1 MDPAYRQADIK
12 PLIMKKAFVTLF
24 TFLTFGIAASVASE
38 GADVDPKILSAF
50 EKEFSFAQNV
60 KWEVKGP
67 FAQVS
72 FSLNDHGVVAWY
84 NAEAELVSTAR
95 NILYMQLPLS
105 VIRSLEQKYADAS
118 LFGIVEI
125 NRDGETFYHIR
136 ADKKN
141 KKLLLKAT
149 PFGNVEVIKRIK

>member
-1 MDPAYRQADIK
+1 
-12 PLIMKKAFVTLF
+12 MKKTFVALLAFLAV
-24 TFLTFGIAASVASE
+24 GISASFAGE
-38 GADVDPKILSAF
+38 LPVDPKILSAF
-50 EKEFSFAQNV
+50 EKEFSFAKNV

-67 FAQVS
+67 FTQVN
-72 FSLNDHGVVAWY
+72 FSLNEQGIVAWY
-84 NAEAELVSTAR
+84 NEEAELVSTAR
-95 NILYMQLPLS
+95 NLLYNQLPLS
-105 VIRSLEQKYADAS
+105 VIKSLENDYADAS

-149 PFGNVEVIKRIK
+149 PVGNISVIKKIK

>member
-1 MDPAYRQADIK
+1 VDPVCRQAGIK
-12 PLIMKKAFVTLF
+12 PLIMKKALVTLF
-24 TFLTFGIAASVASE
+24 VFFTLGLAASIASE
-38 GADVDPKILSAF
+38 VADVDPRILSAF
-50 EKEFSFAQNV
+50 KKEFSFAQNV
-60 KWEVKGP
+60 KWDIKGP
-67 FAQVS
+67 FTQVN
-72 FSLNDHGVVAWY
+72 FSLNDQGIVAWY

-105 VIRSLEQKYADAS
+105 VIRSLEQNYADAS

-125 NRDGETFYHIR
+125 IRNGETFYHIR

-149 PFGNVEVIKRIK
+149 PFGNIEVIKRIK